1 MAIPNWKNIKQQFDK
16 QKANN
21 SPFPKKESI
30 YHLLWRPTKLGQN
43 TIRIFIPQLDED
55 GNYLDKRYKM
65 EDCPAIIQREWNT
78 QQGYLPYQ
86 GKKLPALPK
95 NEDPINKYRWSLYQD
110 LNKLSKQDATDIQRI
125 IDKLKDSDKYY
136 LLVLDRDDETQTPKF
151 WEITKERYGEI
162 ILALEKDELQR
173 AKNHFKRLLL
183 KQSVVKITDEI
194 EDAIN
199 EDFDDKAIASID
211 IVFELYQTY
220 AKKLNFTKDSVG
232 TLEDFDDGYY
242 NRFDLEDGKDLII
255 TTQEKPWK
263 DPSTGET
270 RMGKSIVDIEFSN
283 KRKNVFENEKELN
296 AFLKKVPSF
305 YDDLYLEPS
314 VEKLEEV
321 LEVFNAYQKK
331 ENEISSKPKQEVSK
345 PKFVEDEVDDEDFT
359 PKTKKSSPIP
369 KPSMR
374 KAFVEDEEEEDL
386 PFD

>member
-110 LNKLSKQDATDIQRI
+110 LNKLSKQDATDVQRI

-173 AKNHFKRLLL
+173 AKTHFKRLLL

-211 IVFELYQTY
+211 TVFELYQTY
-220 AKKLNFTKDSVG
+220 AKKLKFPKDSVG
-232 TLEDFDDGYY
+232 TLEDFEEGYY
-242 NRFDLEDGKDLII
+242 NRFDLEDGKDLIV
-255 TTQEKPWK
+255 TTQEKEFTDSNK
-263 DPSTGET
+263 QK
-270 RMGKSIVDIEFSN
+270 RMGKSPVGFEFSN
-283 KRKNVFENEKELN
+283 KRKPVFESEKELS
-296 AFLKKVPSF
+296 AFWKKVPSF

-321 LEVFNAYQKK
+321 LEIFNAYQKK

-345 PKFVEDEVDDEDFT
+345 PKFVEDDEDEEDFT
-359 PKTKKSSPIP
+359 PKAKKSSPIP